1 VGMFRKI
8 LIANR
13 SEIACRI
20 MRTAKR
26 LGVSTVA
33 VYSEADANALHV
45 EMADEAILLGP
56 APAAQSYLAI
66 DKVIAAAVAT
76 GAEAIHPGYGFL
88 SENARFADACGKVG
102 VIFIGP
108 PAAAIH
114 AMGSKSESKL
124 LMEKARVPLVPGYHG
139 AEQAD
144 THLIAEAMR
153 AGFPVLIKASA
164 GGGGKG
170 MRIVRTEQELL
181 PAIEGA
187 RREAKSAF
195 GDERLLIEKYLAR
208 PRHVEVQIFADR
220 HGNAVYI
227 HDRDCS
233 IQRRHQKVIEEA
245 PAPGLSDE
253 TRKRMGE
260 AAVAAAK
267 AVGYVG
273 AGTVEFLYDDGRFY
287 FIEMNTRLQVE
298 HPVTEMI
305 AGIDLVEW
313 QLRVASGEKL
323 PEGQAEL
330 SRYGH
335 AMEVRLYA
343 EDPARGFLPATG
355 RIAHLVWPSAANNL
369 RIDSGVRAGDAI
381 STYYDPMIAKVIAW
395 GEDRTAAAQRLR
407 RALMETEIAGLAT
420 NAGFLIEVL
429 GHPAFLNEEIDTG
442 FIERHRADLLPG
454 VDSGGEGT
462 SDRAL
467 ALAAAF
473 LVLSNGQR
481 VAEAARHSGDPY
493 SPWATTNGWR
503 VNGEGGSSILL
514 RDGAGR
520 QRDARLTFSG
530 ERWSIAIDDGAPLR
544 LTAPR
549 IDNGAL
555 VAGTDHGRL
564 RVTIVADGNQVT
576 VIERG
581 RSTRVARIDVLV
593 EAEAAS
599 VGPGHLSSPMPGTV
613 VRVMVEAGATVT
625 RGQALMVVEA
635 MKMEHTI
642 SAHTDGVVKQV
653 RFSAGDSVA
662 EGVELIA
669 FEAAS

>member
-1 VGMFRKI
+1 MFRKI

-13 SEIACRI
+13 GEIACRI

-26 LGVSTVA
+26 LGIGTVA
-33 VYSEADANALHV
+33 VYSEADAGALHV

-88 SENARFADACGKVG
+88 SENARFAEACAKVG
-102 VIFIGP
+102 VTFIGP
-108 PAAAIH
+108 PAGAIH

-144 THLIAEAMR
+144 SHLIAEAMR
-153 AGFPVLIKASA
+153 IGFPVLIKASA

-170 MRIVRTEQELL
+170 MRIVRAEHELP

-195 GDERLLIEKYLAR
+195 GDERLLIEKYLER
-208 PRHVEVQIFADR
+208 PRHVEVQVFADA

-253 TRKRMGE
+253 TRRRMGE

-267 AVGYVG
+267 AVAYVG
-273 AGTVEFLYDDGRFY
+273 AGTVEFLYDNGAFY

-305 AGIDLVEW
+305 AGLDLVEW
-313 QLRVASGEKL
+313 QLRVASGETL

-343 EDPARGFLPATG
+343 EDPAKGFLPATG
-355 RIAHLVWPSAANNL
+355 RIAHLAWPSAASNL

-429 GHPAFLNEEIDTG
+429 GHPAFVEEEIDTG
-442 FIERHRADLLPG
+442 FIERHRADLLPE
-454 VDSGGEGT
+454 VGGTPE
-462 SDRAL
+462 RAL

-473 LVLSNGQR
+473 LVLSGGQR
-481 VAEAARHSGDPY
+481 AAEAARHGGDPH

-514 RDGAGR
+514 RDGAGQ

-555 VAGTDHGRL
+555 VAGADHGRL
-564 RVTIVADGNQVT
+564 RVTIVQDGNQVT

-581 RSTRVARIDVLV
+581 RATRVGRIDVLA

-599 VGPGHLSSPMPGTV
+599 SGPGQLMSPMPGTV

-642 SAHTDGVVKQV
+642 AAHSDGVVRQIKF
-653 RFSAGDSVA
+653 RAGDSVA

>member
-1 VGMFRKI
+1 MFRKI

-13 SEIACRI
+13 GEIACRI

-33 VYSEADANALHV
+33 VYSEADAGALHV
-45 EMADEAILLGP
+45 EMADEAVLIGP

-88 SENARFADACGKVG
+88 SENARFAEACAKVG
-102 VIFIGP
+102 LVFIGP
-108 PAAAIH
+108 PATAIQ
-114 AMGSKSESKL
+114 AMGSKSDSKL
-124 LMEKARVPLVPGYHG
+124 LMERARVPLVPGYHG
-139 AEQAD
+139 TEQAD
-144 THLIAEAMR
+144 SHLIHEAMR
-153 AGFPVLIKASA
+153 IGFPVLIKVSA

-170 MRIVRTEQELL
+170 MRIVRGVSEL
-181 PAIEGA
+181 PAAIEGA
-187 RREAKSAF
+187 RREAKAAF
-195 GDERLLIEKYLAR
+195 GDERLLIEKYLER
-208 PRHVEVQIFADR
+208 PRHVEVQVFADA

-245 PAPGLSDE
+245 PAPGLSEE
-253 TRKRMGE
+253 TRRRMGE

-273 AGTVEFLYDDGRFY
+273 AGTVEFLCADGQFY

-305 AGIDLVEW
+305 AGLDLVEW
-313 QLRVASGEKL
+313 QLRVASGERL
-323 PEGQAEL
+323 PETQTEL
-330 SRYGH
+330 QRYGH

-355 RIAHLVWPSAANNL
+355 RIAHLVWPGAANNL
-369 RIDSGVRAGDAI
+369 RIDSGVRAGDVI
-381 STYYDPMIAKVIAW
+381 STHYDPMIAKVIAW
-395 GEDRTAAAQRLR
+395 GEDRPTAAQRLR
-407 RALMETEIAGLAT
+407 RALMETEIAGVAT
-420 NAGFLIEVL
+420 NAGFLIDVL
-429 GHPAFLNEEIDTG
+429 GHSDFLKAEIDTG
-442 FIERHRADLLPG
+442 FIERHRADLLPEAP
-454 VDSGGEGT
+454 VT
-462 SDRAL
+462 PDRAL

-473 LVLSNGQR
+473 LVLADGQR
-481 VAEAARHSGDPY
+481 AAEAARRSGDPY
-493 SPWATTNGWR
+493 SPWGLTNGWR
-503 VNGEGGSSILL
+503 LNGEGGSSILL
-514 RDGAGR
+514 RDNSGR

-530 ERWSIAIDDGAPLR
+530 ERWDIAIDDAAPLR
-544 LTAPR
+544 LSAPR
-549 IDNGAL
+549 IENGAL

-564 RVTIVADGNQVT
+564 KVTIVQDGNQVS

-581 RSTRVARIDVLV
+581 RTTRVTRIDVLA

-599 VGPGHLSSPMPGTV
+599 FSHGQLTSPMPGTV
-613 VRVMVEAGATVT
+613 VRVMVEEGAHVT
-625 RGQALMVVEA
+625 RGQPLMVVEA

-642 SAHTDGVVKQV
+642 AAQADGIVKQI
-653 RFSAGDSVA
+653 RFRAGDSVA
-662 EGVELIA
+662 EGVELIG

>member
-1 VGMFRKI
+1 
-8 LIANR
+8 
-13 SEIACRI
+13 
-20 MRTAKR
+20 
-26 LGVSTVA
+26 
-33 VYSEADANALHV
+33 
-45 EMADEAILLGP
+45 
-56 APAAQSYLAI
+56 
-66 DKVIAAAVAT
+66 
-76 GAEAIHPGYGFL
+76 
-88 SENARFADACGKVG
+88 
-102 VIFIGP
+102 
-108 PAAAIH
+108 
-114 AMGSKSESKL
+114 
-124 LMEKARVPLVPGYHG
+124 MERARVPLVPGYHG

-144 THLIAEAMR
+144 SHLMHEAMHI
-153 AGFPVLIKASA
+153 GFPLLIKASA

-170 MRIVRTEQELL
+170 MRIVRAEHELQQ
-181 PAIEGA
+181 AIDGA
-187 RREAKSAF
+187 RREARSAF
-195 GDERLLIEKYLAR
+195 GDDRLLIERYLER
-208 PRHVEVQIFADR
+208 PRHVEVQVFADS

-273 AGTVEFLYDDGRFY
+273 AGTVEFLYADGRFY

-305 AGIDLVEW
+305 AGLDLVEW
-313 QLRVASGEKL
+313 QLRVASGETL

-343 EDPARGFLPATG
+343 EDPAKGFLPATG
-355 RIAHLVWPSAANNL
+355 RIAHLTWPSAANNL

-407 RALMETEIAGLAT
+407 RALLETEIAGLAT
-420 NAGFLIEVL
+420 NAAFLIDVL
-429 GHPAFLNEEIDTG
+429 GHPAFLAEEIDTG
-442 FIERHRADLLPG
+442 FIERHRADLLP
-454 VDSGGEGT
+454 EATGT
-462 SDRAL
+462 PDRAL

-473 LVLSNGQR
+473 LVLSNGAR
-481 VAEAARHSGDPY
+481 AAEAARRGGDPY
-493 SPWATTNGWR
+493 SPWAMTNGWR
-503 VNGEGGSSILL
+503 LNGEGGSSILL
-514 RDGAGR
+514 RDNAGR

-530 ERWSIAIDDGAPLR
+530 ETWTIAIDDGAPLR

-555 VAGTDHGRL
+555 VAGADHGRL
-564 RVTIVADGNQVT
+564 CVTIVEDGNQVT

-581 RSTRVARIDVLV
+581 RATRIGRIDVLA

-599 VGPGHLSSPMPGTV
+599 VGHGQLTSPMPGTV
-613 VRVMVEAGATVT
+613 VRVMVEEGASVT

-642 SAHTDGVVKQV
+642 AAHADGIVKQV
-653 RFSAGDSVA
+653 KFRAGDSVA

-669 FEAAS
+669 FEAAAS

>member
-1 VGMFRKI
+1 MFRKI

-13 SEIACRI
+13 GEIACRI

-33 VYSEADANALHV
+33 VYSEADAHALHV
-45 EMADEAILLGP
+45 ELADEAILLGP

-88 SENARFADACGKVG
+88 SENARFAEACAKVG
-102 VIFIGP
+102 VTFIGP
-108 PAAAIH
+108 PAPAIH

-139 AEQAD
+139 TEQAD
-144 THLIAEAMR
+144 SHLIAQALR
-153 AGFPVLIKASA
+153 IGFPVLIKASA

-170 MRIVRTEQELL
+170 MRIVRNEAELP

-195 GDERLLIEKYLAR
+195 GDERLLIEKYLER
-208 PRHVEVQIFADR
+208 PRHVEVQVFADT

-253 TRKRMGE
+253 TRTRMGE

-273 AGTVEFLYDDGRFY
+273 AGTVEFLYANSAFY

-305 AGIDLVEW
+305 AGLDLVEW
-313 QLRVASGEKL
+313 QLRVASGEQL
-323 PEGQAEL
+323 PETQTEL
-330 SRYGH
+330 QRYGH

-343 EDPARGFLPATG
+343 EDPAKGFLPATG
-355 RIAHLVWPSAANNL
+355 RIAHLVWPSAASNL

-395 GEDRTAAAQRLR
+395 GEDRATAAQRLR

-420 NAGFLIEVL
+420 NAAFLIDVL
-429 GHPAFLNEEIDTG
+429 GHPDFLKEAIDTG
-442 FIERHRADLLPG
+442 FIERHRADLLPDAG
-454 VDSGGEGT
+454 VTPE
-462 SDRAL
+462 RAL

-473 LVLSNGQR
+473 LVLADGER
-481 VAEAARHSGDPY
+481 AADAALKGGDPH
-493 SPWATTNGWR
+493 SPWAMTNGWR

-514 RDGAGR
+514 RDSAGQ

-530 ERWSIAIDDGAPLR
+530 ALWTVAIDDGAPLR
-544 LTAPR
+544 LTNPR
-549 IDNGAL
+549 IENGAL
-555 VAGTDHGRL
+555 VAGTEHGRL
-564 RVTIVADGNQVT
+564 RVTIVQDGSQVT

-581 RSTRVARIDVLV
+581 RAVRVARMDVLE
-593 EAEAAS
+593 EAEAAAH
-599 VGPGHLSSPMPGTV
+599 GHDQLTSPMPGTV
-613 VRVMVEAGATVT
+613 VRVMVEDGASVT
-625 RGQALMVVEA
+625 RGQPLMVVEA

-642 SAHTDGVVKQV
+642 AAQADGIVRQVKF
-653 RFSAGDSVA
+653 RAGDSVA
-662 EGVELIA
+662 EGVELIS

>member
-1 VGMFRKI
+1 MFRKI

-13 SEIACRI
+13 GEIACRI

-26 LGVSTVA
+26 LGISTVA

-66 DKVIAAAVAT
+66 DKVIAAAIAT

-88 SENARFADACGKVG
+88 SENARFAEACAKTG
-102 VIFIGP
+102 VVFIGP
-108 PAAAIH
+108 PAAAIY

-144 THLIAEAMR
+144 SHLIREAMR
-153 AGFPVLIKASA
+153 IGFPVLIKASA

-170 MRIVRTEQELL
+170 MRIVRGEGELL

-195 GDERLLIEKYLAR
+195 GDERLLIEKYLER
-208 PRHVEVQIFADR
+208 PRHVEVQVFADS
-220 HGNAVYI
+220 HGNAVYV

-233 IQRRHQKVIEEA
+233 VQRRHQKVIEEA

-253 TRKRMGE
+253 TRQRMGE

-273 AGTVEFLYDDGRFY
+273 AGTVEFLYADGGFY

-323 PEGQAEL
+323 PESQAEL
-330 SRYGH
+330 SCYGH

-355 RIAHLVWPSAANNL
+355 RIAHLAWPNSASYL
-369 RIDSGVRAGDAI
+369 RIDSGVRAGDVI

-395 GEDRTAAAQRLR
+395 GDNRAIAAQRLR
-407 RALMETEIAGLAT
+407 RALMETEIAWVTT

-429 GHPAFLNEEIDTG
+429 GHSAFLKEEIDTG
-442 FIERHRADLLPG
+442 FIERHRADLLP
-454 VDSGGEGT
+454 EAEAT
-462 SDRAL
+462 PDRAL

-473 LVLSNGQR
+473 IVLNDGR
-481 VAEAARHSGDPY
+481 RWAEAAQRTGDPH
-493 SPWATTNGWR
+493 SPWATTGGWR
-503 VNGEGGSSILL
+503 LNGEGGSSILL
-514 RDGAGR
+514 RDGTGK
-520 QRDARLTFSG
+520 QRDARLTFSD
-530 ERWSIAIDDGAPLR
+530 ERWTIAIDDGPALR
-544 LTAPR
+544 LTRPR
-549 IDNGAL
+549 IENGAL
-555 VAGTDHGRL
+555 VAATDTGRL
-564 RVTIVADGNQVT
+564 RVTIVADGGQVT

-581 RSTRVARIDVLV
+581 RAVRATRIDVLA
-593 EAEAAS
+593 EAEAATT
-599 VGPGHLSSPMPGTV
+599 VHGQLTSPMPGTV
-613 VRVMVEAGATVT
+613 VRVLVEAGAAVT

-642 SAHTDGVVKQV
+642 AAHADGVVKQV
-653 RFSAGDSVA
+653 KFSAGDPVA

-669 FEAAS
+669 FEVAS

>member
-1 VGMFRKI
+1 MFRKI

-13 SEIACRI
+13 GEIACRI

-26 LGVSTVA
+26 LGVGTVA
-33 VYSEADANALHV
+33 VYSEADAQALHV
-45 EMADEAILLGP
+45 EMADEAVLLGP

-88 SENARFADACGKVG
+88 SENARFAEACAKVG
-102 VIFIGP
+102 VTFIGP
-108 PAAAIH
+108 PASAMH

-144 THLIAEAMR
+144 SHLIQEAMR
-153 AGFPVLIKASA
+153 IGFPVLIKASA

-170 MRIVRTEQELL
+170 MRIVRGEAELL

-187 RREAKSAF
+187 RREARSAF
-195 GDERLLIEKYLAR
+195 GDERLLIEKYLER
-208 PRHVEVQIFADR
+208 PRHVEVQVFADS

-260 AAVAAAK
+260 AAVSAAK

-273 AGTVEFLYDDGRFY
+273 AGTVEFLYDHGQFY

-305 AGIDLVEW
+305 AGVDLVEW
-313 QLRVASGEKL
+313 QLRVASGETL
-323 PEGQAEL
+323 PESQAEL

-343 EDPARGFLPATG
+343 EDPAKGFLPATG
-355 RIAHLVWPSAANNL
+355 RIAHLAWPGAANNL
-369 RIDSGVRAGDAI
+369 RIDSGVRAGDTI

-407 RALMETEIAGLAT
+407 HALIETEIAGLAT
-420 NAGFLIEVL
+420 NAAFLIEVL
-429 GHPAFLNEEIDTG
+429 GHPAFLKKEIDTG
-442 FIERHRADLLPG
+442 FIERHRADLLPE
-454 VDSGGEGT
+454 GEGMP
-462 SDRAL
+462 DRVL

-473 LVLSNGQR
+473 LVLSGGQR
-481 VAEAARHSGDPY
+481 AAEAARYGGDPY

-503 VNGEGGSSILL
+503 INGEGGSSILL

-520 QRDARLTFSG
+520 QRDARLTFAG

-549 IDNGAL
+549 VDNGAL
-555 VAGTDHGRL
+555 VAGADHGRL

-581 RSTRVARIDVLV
+581 RATRVSRIDVLA

-599 VGPGHLSSPMPGTV
+599 VGHGQLTSPMPGTV
-613 VRVMVEAGATVT
+613 VRVMVEPGAAVT
-625 RGQALMVVEA
+625 RGQPLMVVEA

-642 SAHTDGVVKQV
+642 AAHADGVVKQI
-653 RFSAGDSVA
+653 RFRAGDSVA

>member
-1 VGMFRKI
+1 MFRKI

-13 SEIACRI
+13 GEIACRI

-26 LGVSTVA
+26 LGVGTVA
-33 VYSEADANALHV
+33 VYSEADAHALHV
-45 EMADEAILLGP
+45 EMADEAVLLGP

-88 SENARFADACGKVG
+88 SENARFAEACGKVG
-102 VIFIGP
+102 VTFIGP

-139 AEQAD
+139 TEQAD
-144 THLIAEAMR
+144 SHLIHEAMR
-153 AGFPVLIKASA
+153 IGFPVLIKASA

-170 MRIVRTEQELL
+170 MRIVRAEYELQ
-181 PAIEGA
+181 PAIDGA

-195 GDERLLIEKYLAR
+195 SDDRLLIEKYLER
-208 PRHVEVQIFADR
+208 PRHVEVQVFADS

-273 AGTVEFLYDDGRFY
+273 AGTVEFLYADGQFF

-305 AGIDLVEW
+305 AGLDLVEW
-313 QLRVASGEKL
+313 QLRVASGETL

-355 RIAHLVWPSAANNL
+355 RIAHLTWPSAANNL
-369 RIDSGVRAGDAI
+369 RIDSGVRAGAAI
-381 STYYDPMIAKVIAW
+381 STFYDPMIAKVIAW

-420 NAGFLIEVL
+420 NTAFLIDVL
-429 GHPAFLNEEIDTG
+429 GHPAFLKEEIDTG
-442 FIERHRADLLPG
+442 FIERHRADLLPE
-454 VDSGGEGT
+454 SAGT

-467 ALAAAF
+467 ALAATF
-473 LVLSNGQR
+473 LVLSGGAR
-481 VAEAARHSGDPY
+481 AAEAGWRGGDPH
-493 SPWATTNGWR
+493 SPWATTSGWR
-503 VNGEGGSSILL
+503 LNGEGGSSILL
-514 RDGAGR
+514 RDNAGQ

-530 ERWSIAIDDGAPLR
+530 ELWTIAIDDGAPLR

-549 IDNGAL
+549 IDNGSL
-555 VAGTDHGRL
+555 VAGADHGRL
-564 RVTIVADGNQVT
+564 RVTIVQDGNQVT

-581 RSTRVARIDVLV
+581 RATRVARIDVLA

-599 VGPGHLSSPMPGTV
+599 VGPGRLTSPMPGTV
-613 VRVMVEAGATVT
+613 VRVMVEEGASVT

-642 SAHTDGVVKQV
+642 AAHADGIVKQV
-653 RFSAGDSVA
+653 KFRAGDPVA

>member
-1 VGMFRKI
+1 
-8 LIANR
+8 
-13 SEIACRI
+13 
-20 MRTAKR
+20 
-26 LGVSTVA
+26 
-33 VYSEADANALHV
+33 
-45 EMADEAILLGP
+45 
-56 APAAQSYLAI
+56 
-66 DKVIAAAVAT
+66 
-76 GAEAIHPGYGFL
+76 
-88 SENARFADACGKVG
+88 
-102 VIFIGP
+102 
-108 PAAAIH
+108 
-114 AMGSKSESKL
+114 
-124 LMEKARVPLVPGYHG
+124 
-139 AEQAD
+139 
-144 THLIAEAMR
+144 
-153 AGFPVLIKASA
+153 
-164 GGGGKG
+164 
-170 MRIVRTEQELL
+170 MRIVRAEYELQQ
-181 PAIEGA
+181 AIDGA

-195 GDERLLIEKYLAR
+195 SDDRLLIEKYLEK
-208 PRHVEVQIFADR
+208 PRHVEVQVFADS

-260 AAVAAAK
+260 AAVQAAK

-273 AGTVEFLYDDGRFY
+273 AGTVEFLYADGQFY

-305 AGIDLVEW
+305 AGLDLVEW
-313 QLRVASGEKL
+313 QLRVASGEAL

-355 RIAHLVWPSAANNL
+355 RIAHLTWPSAANNL
-369 RIDSGVRAGDAI
+369 RIDSGVRAGDTI
-381 STYYDPMIAKVIAW
+381 STFYDPMIAKVIAW

-420 NAGFLIEVL
+420 NAAFLIDVL
-429 GHPAFLNEEIDTG
+429 GHPAFLAEEIDTG
-442 FIERHRADLLPG
+442 FIERYRADLLPE
-454 VDSGGEGT
+454 SSGT

-467 ALAAAF
+467 GLAAAF
-473 LVLSNGQR
+473 LVLNGGAR
-481 VAEAARHSGDPY
+481 AAEAARRGDPH
-493 SPWATTNGWR
+493 SPWATTTGWR
-503 VNGEGGSSILL
+503 LNGEGGSSILL
-514 RDGAGR
+514 RDKDGK

-530 ERWSIAIDDGAPLR
+530 ELWTIAIDDGAPLR
-544 LTAPR
+544 LTAPK

-555 VAGTDHGRL
+555 VAGADHGRL

-581 RSTRVARIDVLV
+581 RATRVARIDVLA

-599 VGPGHLSSPMPGTV
+599 VGPGRLTSPMPGTV
-613 VRVMVEAGATVT
+613 VRVMIEDGASVT

-642 SAHTDGVVKQV
+642 AAHADGVVKQV
-653 RFSAGDSVA
+653 KFRAGDSVA

-669 FEAAS
+669 FEAAQ

>member
-1 VGMFRKI
+1 MFRKI

-13 SEIACRI
+13 GEIACRI

-26 LGVSTVA
+26 LGVGTVA
-33 VYSEADANALHV
+33 VYSEADAHALHV
-45 EMADEAILLGP
+45 ELADEAVLLGP

-88 SENARFADACGKVG
+88 SENARFAEACAKVG

-108 PAAAIH
+108 PATAIH

-144 THLIAEAMR
+144 SHLIQEAMR
-153 AGFPVLIKASA
+153 IGFPVLIKASA

-170 MRIVRTEQELL
+170 MRIVRGEGELL

-195 GDERLLIEKYLAR
+195 GDERLLIERYLER
-208 PRHVEVQIFADR
+208 PRHVEVQVFADS
-220 HGNAVYI
+220 HGDVVYI

-273 AGTVEFLYDDGRFY
+273 AGTVEFLYANGQFY

-305 AGIDLVEW
+305 AGLDLVEW
-313 QLRVASGEKL
+313 QLRVAGGEVL
-323 PEGQAEL
+323 PENQAAL
-330 SRYGH
+330 SCYGH

-343 EDPARGFLPATG
+343 EDPAKGFLPATG
-355 RIAHLVWPSAANNL
+355 RIAHLAWPSAANNL
-369 RIDSGVRAGDAI
+369 RIDSGVRAGDVI

-429 GHPAFLNEEIDTG
+429 GHAAFLKEEIDTG

-454 VDSGGEGT
+454 LDSGGDGT
-462 SDRAL
+462 PDRAL

-473 LVLSNGQR
+473 LVLSGGAR
-481 VAEAARHSGDPY
+481 AAEAARRSGDPY
-493 SPWATTNGWR
+493 SPWAATNGWR
-503 VNGEGGSSILL
+503 INGEGGSSVLL

-520 QRDARLTFSG
+520 QRDARLTFAG

-544 LTAPR
+544 LTGPR
-549 IDNGAL
+549 IENGAL
-555 VAGTDHGRL
+555 VAGADHGRL
-564 RVTIVADGNQVT
+564 RVTVVADGNQVT

-581 RSTRVARIDVLV
+581 RATRVTRVDVLA

-599 VGPGHLSSPMPGTV
+599 FGHGQLTSPMPGTV
-613 VRVMVEAGATVT
+613 VRVMVEPGAAVT
-625 RGQALMVVEA
+625 RGQPLMVVEA

-642 SAHTDGVVKQV
+642 AAHADGIVKLV
-653 RFSAGDSVA
+653 RFRAGDSVA
-662 EGVELIA
+662 EGVELIQ

>member
-1 VGMFRKI
+1 MFRKI

-13 SEIACRI
+13 GEIACRI

-26 LGVSTVA
+26 LGVGTVA
-33 VYSEADANALHV
+33 VYSEADAGALHV
-45 EMADEAILLGP
+45 EMADEAVLLGP

-88 SENARFADACGKVG
+88 SENARFAEACAKVG
-102 VIFIGP
+102 VAFIGP
-108 PAAAIH
+108 PAGAIH

-139 AEQAD
+139 VEQAD
-144 THLIAEAMR
+144 SHLIGEAMR
-153 AGFPVLIKASA
+153 IGFPVLIKASA

-170 MRIVRTEQELL
+170 MRIVRAEHELP

-187 RREAKSAF
+187 RREAESAF
-195 GDERLLIEKYLAR
+195 GDERLLIEKYLER
-208 PRHVEVQIFADR
+208 PRHVEVQVFADS

-273 AGTVEFLYDDGRFY
+273 AGTVEFLYADGQFF

-305 AGIDLVEW
+305 AGLDLVEW

-343 EDPARGFLPATG
+343 EDPAKGFLPATG
-355 RIAHLVWPSAANNL
+355 RIAHLAWPSAANNL
-369 RIDSGVRAGDAI
+369 RIDSGVRTGDAI

-420 NAGFLIEVL
+420 NAGFLIDVL

-442 FIERHRADLLPG
+442 FIERHRADLLP
-454 VDSGGEGT
+454 DDAGT
-462 SDRAL
+462 PDRAL

-473 LVLSNGQR
+473 LVLSTGQR
-481 VAEAARHSGDPY
+481 AAEAARRGDPH
-493 SPWATTNGWR
+493 SPWANTNGWR
-503 VNGEGGSSILL
+503 LNGEGGSSILL
-514 RDGAGR
+514 RDNAGK

-530 ERWSIAIDDGAPLR
+530 ESWSVAIDDGAPLR
-544 LTAPR
+544 LTSPR

-555 VAGTDHGRL
+555 VAGADHGRL

-581 RSTRVARIDVLV
+581 RATRIARIDVLA

-599 VGPGHLSSPMPGTV
+599 VGVGQLTSPMPGTV
-613 VRVMVEAGATVT
+613 VRVMVEAGASVT

-642 SAHTDGVVKQV
+642 AAHSDGVVKQV
-653 RFSAGDSVA
+653 RFRAGDSVA

>member
-1 VGMFRKI
+1 MFRKI

-13 SEIACRI
+13 GEIACRI

-26 LGVSTVA
+26 LGVGTVA

-66 DKVIAAAVAT
+66 DKVIAAAVAA

-88 SENARFADACGKVG
+88 SENARFAEACAKVG
-102 VIFIGP
+102 VAFIGP

-124 LMEKARVPLVPGYHG
+124 LMERAQVPLVPGYHG

-144 THLIAEAMR
+144 SHLIGEAMR
-153 AGFPVLIKASA
+153 IGFPVLIKASA

-170 MRIVRTEQELL
+170 MRIVRGEHELP

-195 GDERLLIEKYLAR
+195 GDERLLIEKYLER
-208 PRHVEVQIFADR
+208 PRHVEVQVFADA

-273 AGTVEFLYDDGRFY
+273 AGTVEFLYDAGAFY

-305 AGIDLVEW
+305 AGLDLVEW
-313 QLRVASGEKL
+313 QLRVASGETL

-343 EDPARGFLPATG
+343 EDPAKGFLPATG
-355 RIAHLVWPSAANNL
+355 RIAHLVWPSAASNL

-420 NAGFLIEVL
+420 NTGFLIEVL
-429 GHPAFLNEEIDTG
+429 GHPAFLKEEIDTG
-442 FIERHRADLLPG
+442 FIERHRTDLLPES
-454 VDSGGEGT
+454 SGT
-462 SDRAL
+462 PDRAL
-467 ALAAAF
+467 ALSAAF
-473 LVLSNGQR
+473 LALSNGQR
-481 VAEAARHSGDPY
+481 TAEAARRGDPY
-493 SPWATTNGWR
+493 SPWANTNGWR
-503 VNGEGGSSILL
+503 LNGEGGSSILL
-514 RDGAGR
+514 RDGAGK

-530 ERWSIAIDDGAPLR
+530 ERWSIAIDEAAPLR

-564 RVTIVADGNQVT
+564 SVTIVADGNQVT

-581 RSTRVARIDVLV
+581 RATRIGCVDVLA

-599 VGPGHLSSPMPGTV
+599 VGVGQLTSPMPGTV
-613 VRVMVEAGATVT
+613 VRVMVEAGAIVT

-642 SAHTDGVVKQV
+642 AAHSDGVVKQV
-653 RFSAGDSVA
+653 RFRAGDSVA

-669 FEAAS
+669 FEAAT

>member
-1 VGMFRKI
+1 MFRKI

-13 SEIACRI
+13 GEIACRV

-33 VYSEADANALHV
+33 VYSEADADALHV
-45 EMADEAILLGP
+45 EMADEAVRLGP

-88 SENARFADACGKVG
+88 SENARFAEACAKVG
-102 VIFIGP
+102 IVFIGP
-108 PAAAIH
+108 PAAAIQ

-124 LMEKARVPLVPGYHG
+124 LMERARVPLVPGYHG
-139 AEQAD
+139 REQAD
-144 THLIAEAMR
+144 SHLIHEALR
-153 AGFPVLIKASA
+153 IGFPVLIKASA

-170 MRIVRTEQELL
+170 MRIVRGEGEL
-181 PAIEGA
+181 PAAIEGA
-187 RREAKSAF
+187 RREAKAAF
-195 GDERLLIEKYLAR
+195 GDDRLLIERYLER
-208 PRHVEVQIFADR
+208 PRHVEVQVFADA
-220 HGNAVYI
+220 HGNAIYI

-273 AGTVEFLYDDGRFY
+273 AGTVEFLYANGAFY

-313 QLRVASGEKL
+313 QLRVASGEEL
-323 PEGQAEL
+323 PERQGEL
-330 SRYGH
+330 QRYGH

-355 RIAHLVWPSAANNL
+355 RIAHLTWPNAANNL
-369 RIDSGVRAGDAI
+369 RIDSGVRADDVI
-381 STYYDPMIAKVIAW
+381 STHYDPMIAKVIAW
-395 GEDRTAAAQRLR
+395 GEDRATAAQRLR

-420 NAGFLIEVL
+420 NAAFLIDVL
-429 GHPAFLNEEIDTG
+429 GHQAFLNQEIDTG
-442 FIERHRADLLPG
+442 FIERHRADLLPE
-454 VDSGGEGT
+454 GGATPE
-462 SDRAL
+462 RAL

-473 LVLSNGQR
+473 LVLVDGQR
-481 VAEAARHSGDPY
+481 AAEAARRSGDPH
-493 SPWATTNGWR
+493 SPWGLTNGWR
-503 VNGEGGSSILL
+503 LNGEGGSSILL
-514 RDGAGR
+514 RDSAGR
-520 QRDARLTFSG
+520 QRHARLTFSG
-530 ERWSIAIDDGAPLR
+530 ARWDVAIDDGPPLR

-549 IDNGAL
+549 IENGAL
-555 VAGTDHGRL
+555 VAGADHGRL
-564 RVTIVADGNQVT
+564 KVTIVQDGSQVT

-581 RSTRVARIDVLV
+581 RATRVARIDVLA
-593 EAEAAS
+593 EAEAAATS
-599 VGPGHLSSPMPGTV
+599 LGQLTSPMPGTV
-613 VRVMVEAGATVT
+613 VRVMVEDGARVT
-625 RGQALMVVEA
+625 RGQPLMVVEA

-642 SAHTDGVVKQV
+642 AAQADGIVKQV
-653 RFSAGDSVA
+653 RFRAGEAVA

-669 FEAAS
+669 FEAES

>member
-1 VGMFRKI
+1 MFRKI

-13 SEIACRI
+13 GEIACRI

-26 LGVSTVA
+26 LGVGTVA
-33 VYSEADANALHV
+33 VYSEADAHALHV
-45 EMADEAILLGP
+45 EMADEAVLLGP

-88 SENARFADACGKVG
+88 SENARFAEACGKIG
-102 VIFIGP
+102 VTFIGP

-144 THLIAEAMR
+144 SHLMHEAMR
-153 AGFPVLIKASA
+153 IGFPLLIKASA

-170 MRIVRTEQELL
+170 MRIVHAEHELQQ
-181 PAIEGA
+181 AIDGA

-195 GDERLLIEKYLAR
+195 SDDRLLIERYLEK
-208 PRHVEVQIFADR
+208 PRHVEVQVFADS

-245 PAPGLSDE
+245 PAPGLPDE

-273 AGTVEFLYDDGRFY
+273 AGTVEFLYADGGFY

-305 AGIDLVEW
+305 AGLDLVEW
-313 QLRVASGEKL
+313 QLRIASGETL

-355 RIAHLVWPSAANNL
+355 RIAHLTWPSAANNL

-381 STYYDPMIAKVIAW
+381 STFYDPMIAKVIAW

-420 NAGFLIEVL
+420 NTAFLIDVL
-429 GHPAFLNEEIDTG
+429 GHPAFLKEEIDTG
-442 FIERHRADLLPG
+442 FIERHRADLLPE
-454 VDSGGEGT
+454 SAGT

-473 LVLSNGQR
+473 LVLSGGAR
-481 VAEAARHSGDPY
+481 AAEAARRGGDPH
-493 SPWATTNGWR
+493 SPWVTTSGWR
-503 VNGEGGSSILL
+503 LNGEGGSSILL
-514 RDGAGR
+514 RDNAGR

-530 ERWSIAIDDGAPLR
+530 ELWTIAIDDGAPLR

-549 IDNGAL
+549 IDNGSL
-555 VAGTDHGRL
+555 VAGADHGRL
-564 RVTIVADGNQVT
+564 RVTIVQDGNQVT

-581 RSTRVARIDVLV
+581 RATRVARIDVLA

-599 VGPGHLSSPMPGTV
+599 VGPGRLTSPMPGTV
-613 VRVMVEAGATVT
+613 VRVMIEDGASVR

-642 SAHTDGVVKQV
+642 AAHADGIVKQV
-653 RFSAGDSVA
+653 KFRAGDSVA
-662 EGVELIA
+662 EGVELIV

>member
-1 VGMFRKI
+1 MFRKI

-13 SEIACRI
+13 GEIACRI

-26 LGVSTVA
+26 LGVGTVA

-45 EMADEAILLGP
+45 EMADEAVLLGP

-88 SENARFADACGKVG
+88 SENARFAEACAQDRHHLHRPAGGRDPRHGLQIGIEDADGTG
-102 VIFIGP
+102 G
-108 PAAAIH
+108 
-114 AMGSKSESKL
+114 
-124 LMEKARVPLVPGYHG
+124 VPLVPGYHG

-144 THLIAEAMR
+144 AHLIGAAMR
-153 AGFPVLIKASA
+153 IGFPVLIKASA

-170 MRIVRTEQELL
+170 MRIVRNEQELP

-195 GDERLLIEKYLAR
+195 GDERLLIEKYLEK
-208 PRHVEVQIFADR
+208 PRHVEVQVFADS

-273 AGTVEFLYDDGRFY
+273 AGTIEFLYDNGAFY

-305 AGIDLVEW
+305 AGLDLVEW

-323 PEGQAEL
+323 PEKQAEL

-343 EDPARGFLPATG
+343 EDPAKGFLPATG
-355 RIAHLVWPSAANNL
+355 RIAHLAWPSTNSNL

-395 GEDRTAAAQRLR
+395 GEDRTTAAQRLR

-420 NAGFLIEVL
+420 NNAFLIEVL
-429 GHPAFLNEEIDTG
+429 GHPAFLKEEIDTG

-454 VDSGGEGT
+454 WIWERRHAGAGVGAGGRVPGAGQRT
-462 SDRAL
+462 AQCGGGAARRSAFAL
-467 ALAAAF
+467 GQHQWLAAEWRGWVF
-473 LVLSNGQR
+473 DP
-481 VAEAARHSGDPY
+481 AAR
-493 SPWATTNGWR
+493 
-503 VNGEGGSSILL
+503 
-514 RDGAGR
+514 
-520 QRDARLTFSG
+520 Q
-530 ERWSIAIDDGAPLR
+530 
-544 LTAPR
+544 
-549 IDNGAL
+549 
-555 VAGTDHGRL
+555 
-564 RVTIVADGNQVT
+564 
-576 VIERG
+576 
-581 RSTRVARIDVLV
+581 
-593 EAEAAS
+593 
-599 VGPGHLSSPMPGTV
+599 
-613 VRVMVEAGATVT
+613 
-625 RGQALMVVEA
+625 RGQAARCAPHLLRRA
-635 MKMEHTI
+635 LEHC
-642 SAHTDGVVKQV
+642 D
-653 RFSAGDSVA
+653 R
-662 EGVELIA
+662 
-669 FEAAS
+669 